1 MFLRRSTSQIVYALR
16 SYSID
21 RQGWP
26 WPSALLLWATRLV
39 PTAAR
44 RKPIVVAFGMSH
56 HNRHQSLSLEN
67 GYDTSGLPNLRNA
80 QCAGCRDFLQQGTGP
95 SSAQPV
101 RRHGRNVARS
111 ESARDDTTPVWNLVA
126 DCRVCKKMRVSKGI
140 GRPVQG
146 RSPCV

>member
-95 SSAQPV
+95 AARNLFAGTVAMWHAASLPETI
-101 RRHGRNVARS
+101 RRLYGTWLLTVGFVKRCGYQK
-111 ESARDDTTPVWNLVA
+111 E
-126 DCRVCKKMRVSKGI
+126 
-140 GRPVQG
+140 
-146 RSPCV
+146 